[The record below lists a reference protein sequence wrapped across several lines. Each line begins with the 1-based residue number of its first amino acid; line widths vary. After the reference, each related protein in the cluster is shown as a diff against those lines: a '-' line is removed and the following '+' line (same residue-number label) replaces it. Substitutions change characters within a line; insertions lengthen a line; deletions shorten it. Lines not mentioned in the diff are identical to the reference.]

1 MATGYANGNF
11 GPCDEITREQLAVML
26 YRYAQKNGMD
36 VTAAEDLSRYENADQ
51 VSAFA
56 RTAMEWAVAEG
67 IISGKYDQ
75 TQLDPQGSATRAECA
90 AVIMRYM
97 EKLEQQA

>member
-1 MATGYANGNF
+1 
-11 GPCDEITREQLAVML
+11 
-26 YRYAQKNGMD
+26 MD
-36 VTAAEDLSRYENADQ
+36 VTAAENLSRYEDADQ